1 MTVSIDDLYF
11 NDCGSTHSYVSGK
24 ATYQL
29 RGNLR
34 NDFGGTWVSYKKA
47 WKLSND
53 QVEKLKSFVSGE
65 EKEEKVK
72 TEKKFT
78 EQCDELPKLIDLLT
92 KFNANNVQ
100 NNALAITK
108 KDIPLTIDLIKSF
121 NEVKL
126 LMGILE
132 TKILGAKTEVTYTKR
147 LTPCFYQLR
156 SNNMDEVKDKM
167 DDIDCDF
174 SKQYGGLKFREEYL
188 DQVENKISQ
197 TTSKKVV
204 VVEKERITSKKVVV
218 VVEKSMALDEEE
230 LKKEGGDKVLQFV
243 RRRRR

>member
-1 MTVSIDDLYF
+1 MTVSIDDLDF
-11 NDCGSTHSYVSGK
+11 NDCGSAYTYVSGK

-34 NDFGGTWVSYKKA
+34 NDFEGTWVSYKKA

-53 QVEKLKSFVSGE
+53 QVEKLKSFLSGE

-72 TEKKFT
+72 TDKKVT
-78 EQCDELPKLIDLLT
+78 EQCDELANLIGILT
-92 KFNANNVQ
+92 KFNNNNVK

-108 KDIPLTIDLIKSF
+108 NDIPLTIDLIKSF
-121 NEVKL
+121 NEVKSL
-126 LMGILE
+126 IGILE
-132 TKILGAKTEVTYTKR
+132 TKILGANTEVTYTKR
-147 LTPCFYQLR
+147 LSPCFYQLR
-156 SNNMDEVKDKM
+156 SNNMDEVKDKI
-167 DDIDCDF
+167 DDIDCEF

-197 TTSKKVV
+197 TISKKVV
-204 VVEKERITSKKVVV
+204 S
-218 VVEKSMALDEEE
+218 VEKSDEENEIKCDEEE
-230 LKKEGGDKVLQFV
+230 IKRESGDKVLQFV